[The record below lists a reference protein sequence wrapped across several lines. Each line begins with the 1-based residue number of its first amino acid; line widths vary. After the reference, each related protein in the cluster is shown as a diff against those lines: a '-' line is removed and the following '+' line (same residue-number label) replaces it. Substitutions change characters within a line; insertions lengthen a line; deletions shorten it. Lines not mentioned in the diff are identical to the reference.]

1 MFGVNQSK
9 KIIKVEGMACD
20 HCAKKIET
28 ALKEIKQV
36 KSAKIRLEEKE
47 VEVVLKEEIDNKILE
62 DTIEDLGYQVIK

>member
-1 MFGVNQSK
+1 MFGSNK
-9 KIIKVEGMACD
+9 TKRIIKVEGMSCS
-20 HCAKKIET
+20 HCAKKVET

-36 KSAKIRLEEKE
+36 KSVNVLLEEKK